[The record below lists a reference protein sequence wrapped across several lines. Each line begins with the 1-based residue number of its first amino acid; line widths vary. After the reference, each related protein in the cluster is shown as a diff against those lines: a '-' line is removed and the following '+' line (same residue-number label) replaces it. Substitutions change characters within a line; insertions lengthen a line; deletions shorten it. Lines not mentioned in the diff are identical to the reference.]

1 MGTVLENS
9 HGCSCRSLVGLRRVV
24 WGCRVWVGGNMWYAT
39 MKLGSRVTHLCVSPP
54 LDIADRGKK
63 KLCWFCVLVD
73 VGETFVQAKP
83 RNNLLAGDQF

>member
-54 LDIADRGKK
+54 LDIADKGGRRTCVGFAFWLTLGK
-63 KLCWFCVLVD
+63 
-73 VGETFVQAKP
+73 
-83 RNNLLAGDQF
+83 LLFKQSQGIIY